1 LLRASRV
8 LDEDVATR
16 IQEIDQAVAHH
27 RRSVD
32 LLAAEAATAA
42 ENAGA
47 AKRRAE
53 NAGASDNPPAFLERE
68 PGADR
73 RDQALGFLHKLSV
86 ALAEKNARLL
96 VAIDGFESIAASK
109 GEGGANALFERLGG
123 LLARPGFVALFALDA
138 ALGSGKFPGRLLQLP
153 LRLDVGAIDPPTFAP
168 VEAQLSPLE
177 DRLLGA
183 LAPLAGN
190 TPRAKKRLRNFYSF
204 LRPAQGQGL
213 PAQGAD
219 LGPALAFCLAM
230 KLGGDKAE
238 REALQAVLNGT
249 QIQATLTPR
258 LAEFLT
264 AAREI
269 GGPIGVAAL
278 RRASALA
285 EALAP

>member
-1 LLRASRV
+1 MSDAHVRMCTHRSYTLQSLRR
-8 LDEDVATR
+8 T
-16 IQEIDQAVAHH
+16 
-27 RRSVD
+27 
-32 LLAAEAATAA
+32 
-42 ENAGA
+42 
-47 AKRRAE
+47 
-53 NAGASDNPPAFLERE
+53 
-68 PGADR
+68 
-73 RDQALGFLHKLSV
+73 
-86 ALAEKNARLL
+86 
-96 VAIDGFESIAASK
+96 
-109 GEGGANALFERLGG
+109 
-123 LLARPGFVALFALDA
+123 
-138 ALGSGKFPGRLLQLP
+138 GR
-153 LRLDVGAIDPPTFAP
+153 TC
-168 VEAQLSPLE
+168 
-177 DRLLGA
+177 
-183 LAPLAGN
+183 
-190 TPRAKKRLRNFYSF
+190 F